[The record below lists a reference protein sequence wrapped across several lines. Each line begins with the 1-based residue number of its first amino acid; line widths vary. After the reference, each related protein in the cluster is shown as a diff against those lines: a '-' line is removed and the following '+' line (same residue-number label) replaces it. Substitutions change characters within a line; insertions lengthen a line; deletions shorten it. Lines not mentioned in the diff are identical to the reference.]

1 MDGPFLNRVDPR
13 LSLPVVEPVDD
24 ALGLRGA
31 RLPGEGHVRLE
42 AGEQRKHLV
51 SLSRPFSY
59 NFHFGFGVASPIFH
73 MPSRIL
79 SPNKN

>member
-1 MDGPFLNRVDPR
+1 MDGPFLNKIDSR

-42 AGEQRKHLV
+42 AREQRQHLV
-51 SLSRPFSY
+51 SLFRSY
-59 NFHFGFGVASPIFH
+59 W
-73 MPSRIL
+73 
-79 SPNKN
+79 